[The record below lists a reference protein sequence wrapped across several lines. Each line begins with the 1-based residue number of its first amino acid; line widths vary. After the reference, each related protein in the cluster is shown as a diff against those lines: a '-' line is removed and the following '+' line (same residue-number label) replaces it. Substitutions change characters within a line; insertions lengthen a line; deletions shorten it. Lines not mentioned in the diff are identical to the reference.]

1 MVEKEVDAM
10 NRQENQFTATQNEEG
25 FHIIFDDSLK
35 SPMELSFE
43 DFQEF
48 ANKYAQDMLNGKDI
62 KLDNKE
68 EVMFSLWQMILIPND
83 NIH

>member
-1 MVEKEVDAM
+1 MIEREVDAM
-10 NRQENQFTATQNEEG
+10 NRLENQFTATQNEEG
-25 FHIIFDDSLK
+25 FHIVFDDSLK

-48 ANKYAQDMLNGKDI
+48 ANTYAQDMLNGKDI

-68 EVMFSLWQMILIPND
+68 EVMFSLWQIILIPND

>member
-1 MVEKEVDAM
+1 MIEREVDAM
-10 NRQENQFTATQNEEG
+10 NRQDNEFIATQNEKG
-25 FHIIFDDSLK
+25 FHIVFDDLLK
-35 SPMELSFE
+35 SPVDLSFE

-62 KLDNKE
+62 KLDDKE

>member
-1 MVEKEVDAM
+1 MIEREVDVM
-10 NRQENQFTATQNEEG
+10 NRQENQFIATQNEVG
-25 FHIIFDDSLK
+25 FRIVFDDSLK
-35 SPMELSFE
+35 SPVDLSFE

-48 ANKYAQDMLNGKDI
+48 ANKYAQDMLNGKEI
-62 KLDNKE
+62 ILNNKE